1 MKPTN
6 TSYCQTCQAEQTLA
20 YVPGRKYVVKTTQ
33 KVSYLKEERVNN
45 KPVSLS
51 KLDVWLRARK
61 VDLGDYVRDM
71 EEKEAPLEAM
81 SVGNAAEDG
90 DLEMVGEQGL
100 AESDDEEL
108 LSDEDEDSE

>member
-1 MKPTN
+1 M
-6 TSYCQTCQAEQTLA
+6 
-20 YVPGRKYVVKTTQ
+20 
-33 KVSYLKEERVNN
+33 NN

-51 KLDVWLRARK
+51 KLDTWLRARK

-81 SVGNAAEDG
+81 AVGNADDDN

-100 AESDDEEL
+100 AQSDDEEL
-108 LSDEDEDSE
+108 QSDEDEDSE